1 MEGATKPQTEAWK
14 SRPHQDTRVLTGY
27 MCSDG
32 TQTLS
37 EAEESQELSHERQV
51 GGGGG

>member
-1 MEGATKPQTEAWK
+1 
-14 SRPHQDTRVLTGY
+14 

-51 GGGGG
+51 GGGVAGHKFTGSKEDKDGAP